1 MRKFK
6 KVLITGIN
14 GSGGSYLADYI
25 INNYPNVKIYGN
37 IRSNNYKNIEHIRKR
52 LNIIKCDLNNNKDT
66 FNLIKKS
73 KPDAIFHL
81 ASMADVRESF
91 NTPLKTIINNNNCTL
106 NLLESIRLSKIKPII
121 MICSTSEV
129 YGQVEK
135 KYMPISEKQNLNPIN
150 PYAVSKTFQDILA
163 YNYYLN
169 YNLNIIITRMFT
181 YLNAR
186 RINLFASNWAYQ
198 IAKIEKNLTKYL
210 YHGNLQSSRN
220 IIDINDAM
228 EAYWIA
234 ATKGKIGEIYNI
246 GGSKQINLKNFLK
259 ILISKSKH
267 KIITK
272 LDKKLLRTSDITQQ
286 IPNSNKFRKQTKWK
300 PKISFDTSIENLLN
314 EMRIK
319 VSKEIK
325 EKKQS

>member
-37 IRSNNYKNIEHIRKR
+37 IRSNNYKNIKNIRKK
-52 LNIIKCDLNNNKDT
+52 LIIIKCDLNNNKDT

-106 NLLESIRLSKIKPII
+106 NLLESIRLHKIKPII

-135 KYMPISEKQNLNPIN
+135 KYMPIGEKQNLNPIN

-246 GGSKQINLKNFLK
+246 GGGRYSNCSILEALQVVEKIKNIKIKKKFYNLPRVGDHIWYISNLSKFKKHYPKWKQKYNTLK
-259 ILISKSKH
+259 IIEELI
-267 KIITK
+267 
-272 LDKKLLRTSDITQQ
+272 DK
-286 IPNSNKFRKQTKWK
+286 N
-300 PKISFDTSIENLLN
+300 
-314 EMRIK
+314 
-319 VSKEIK
+319 
-325 EKKQS
+325 